1 MYKILSYIGSLG
13 YNGRDS
19 HTNDSIKEYLN
30 NVFPEY
36 TFEYM
41 GNPLKPDIFIV
52 GEKTENEM
60 KKVFDAIE
68 NTSVKIFGGVI
79 SNQKVLLQ
87 YQVYYWHYHP
97 YYSDYNKDILKLL
110 DLLGYK
116 GLKSFDQLHPNGA
129 VNFFTYPDQYP
140 ENLISVYS
148 KHSGG
153 YKNFNPNLLLIT
165 GLKFNKK
172 TKITKKAQ
180 KLLDYISTNEAISLS
195 FALEGDIFK

>member
-1 MYKILSYIGSLG
+1 MEYKILSYVGSLG
-13 YNGRDS
+13 YN
-19 HTNDSIKEYLN
+19 TENFIKYYLATI
-30 NVFPEY
+30 FPEY

-41 GNPLKPDIFIV
+41 GNPLRPDIFIV
-52 GEKTENEM
+52 GEKTETEM
-60 KKVFDAIE
+60 KKVFDAIK
-68 NTSVKIFGGVI
+68 NTSTNIFGGVI

-87 YQVYYWHYHP
+87 YQVYYWYYHHP
-97 YYSDYNKDILKLL
+97 YYSDYNKSIIKLF

-116 GLKSFDQLHPNGA
+116 GLKSFDQLHPSGA

-140 ENLISVYS
+140 ENLITVYS

-153 YKNFNPNLLLIT
+153 YEKFNPNLLLIT
-165 GLKFNKK
+165 GFKFDKK
-172 TKITKKAQ
+172 IKITKKAQ